1 MKTKNFS
8 SQEVKPYDLM
18 SMEYDLFM
26 KKEKQ
31 DGTVLKYTGY
41 LANFKFNRFVSL

>member
-18 SMEYDLFM
+18 STEYDLFM
-26 KKEKQ
+26 TK
-31 DGTVLKYTGY
+31 DGTGFKYTGY